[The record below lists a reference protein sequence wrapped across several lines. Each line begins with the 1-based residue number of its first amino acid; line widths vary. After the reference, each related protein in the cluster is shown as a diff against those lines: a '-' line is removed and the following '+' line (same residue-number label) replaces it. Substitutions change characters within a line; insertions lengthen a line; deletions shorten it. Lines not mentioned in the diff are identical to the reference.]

1 MLELMRQIDRLAA
14 KNSKMDDV
22 FLLEEMS
29 ELQKELM
36 KRRRGKE
43 NRDNIIEEAADV
55 LLTLLTFLESYNAP
69 MDSIYSAMLFKANR
83 ALKEDHHERKSSET

>member
-43 NRDNIIEEAADV
+43 NRDNIIEEV
-55 LLTLLTFLESYNAP
+55 HLV
-69 MDSIYSAMLFKANR
+69 R
-83 ALKEDHHERKSSET
+83 